1 MTPLLVLLGAFVG
14 LGVVVILREFVPQQ
28 ARLTDALQRLDTTP
42 VPSARR
48 ARSDAGLDDGPQV
61 KLGHWLERRLPARL
75 RGQMLGPDLA
85 LLQRSTAH
93 FLGEK
98 ALTALVGLMTP
109 IVLTLTLSLMNTAL
123 GSSLSLPFV
132 VPAAGSLL
140 LAAVGF
146 TLPDAQLKQRAS
158 VARTEFSRAVG
169 AYIELVALKRRA
181 TDGATQA
188 LERAADVSDSW
199 VFRRIREELRLS
211 RISGVPAWDNLKDF
225 SQEIGVN
232 ELADLADIMR
242 LAGKQNAAVA
252 DTLSARSR
260 SLRNALL
267 NREKTLAN
275 ADSERAVLPVAALG
289 LIFVTLLAVPAALQ
303 IIG

>member
-1 MTPLLVLLGAFVG
+1 MTPLVVLLGALAG
-14 LGVVVILREFVPQQ
+14 LGLILLLREFIPQQ
-28 ARLTDALQRLDTTP
+28 ARLSDALQRLDTTP
-42 VPSARR
+42 ALTGRPRPNPGA
-48 ARSDAGLDDGPQV
+48 DDGPQV

-85 LLQRSTAH
+85 LLQRSSAH

-98 ALTALVGLMTP
+98 ALTALVGLMCP

-123 GSSLSLPFV
+123 GSTLSLPFV
-132 VPAAGSLL
+132 VPAAAALA
-140 LAAVGF
+140 LAAIGF
-146 TLPDAQLKQRAS
+146 MLPDAQLKQRAA
-158 VARTEFSRAVG
+158 VARAEFSRAVG
-169 AYIELVALKRRA
+169 AYIELVALERRA
-181 TDGATQA
+181 SSGTTQA
-188 LERAADVSDSW
+188 LERAAELSDSW
-199 VFRRIREELRLS
+199 VFRRIREELRLA

-225 SQEIGVN
+225 SSEIAVS

-242 LAGKQNAAVA
+242 LAGTQNAAIA
-252 DTLSARSR
+252 DNLHARSR

-267 NREKTLAN
+267 NREKALAN